1 MKHFKW
7 MLPVLLLA
15 TAVCFMACTST
26 KSEAVAEPAAT
37 SNVIEIM
44 FNDGTSVAY
53 TSDLSLTEE
62 QKSKAIAVIYKTDG
76 DKAYGVGLVQNT
88 NGLAWCLN
96 SAKGFIRSEIGKRL
110 SLRYIPNLTFIPSDT
125 IEYGINM
132 SKKID
137 ELLSK

>member
-1 MKHFKW
+1 MPNHRAEHNFESIKREITAIIREMKDPR
-7 MLPVLLLA
+7 L
-15 TAVCFMACTST
+15 
-26 KSEAVAEPAAT
+26 KSGFISIIKIANSDDGSSYRVFVSSLDGINFAKSAAD
-37 SNVIEIM
+37 V
-44 FNDGTSVAY
+44 
-53 TSDLSLTEE
+53 
-62 QKSKAIAVIYKTDG
+62 
-76 DKAYGVGLVQNT
+76 
-88 NGLAWCLN
+88 LN